1 MGPIGS
7 AGLMFIGTNTPRQA
21 KGSEATKPN
30 FLIHI
35 SFAT

>member
-7 AGLMFIGTNTPRQA
+7 AGFMFIGTNTPKA

-30 FLIHI
+30 FLVHK
-35 SFAT
+35 SFTT